1 MAEELYR
8 LTARKA
14 VELLRTGKV
23 SPLEMVDAAVARIEA
38 IDGQLNDLPTLP
50 LITIK
55 KTGMTHSLIYFEPP
69 TYVVSS
75 NFIGRGYDAV
85 PQWPNLIMRGED
97 T

>member
-38 IDGQLNDLPTLP
+38 IDGQLNALPTLP

-55 KTGMTHSLIYFEPP
+55 KLE
-69 TYVVSS
+69 
-75 NFIGRGYDAV
+75 
-85 PQWPNLIMRGED
+85 
-97 T
+97 